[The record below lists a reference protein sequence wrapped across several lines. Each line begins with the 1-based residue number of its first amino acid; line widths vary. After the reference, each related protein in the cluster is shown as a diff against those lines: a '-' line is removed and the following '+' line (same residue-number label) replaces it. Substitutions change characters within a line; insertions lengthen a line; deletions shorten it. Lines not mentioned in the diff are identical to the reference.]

1 MDYLKDIGYCLLNM
15 LALCITVSGILFLMI
30 LTVLKIVLGWNKG
43 ANDAIANFYDDT
55 SKLIKEMI

>member
-30 LTVLKIVLGWNKG
+30 LTVLKIVGWNKG